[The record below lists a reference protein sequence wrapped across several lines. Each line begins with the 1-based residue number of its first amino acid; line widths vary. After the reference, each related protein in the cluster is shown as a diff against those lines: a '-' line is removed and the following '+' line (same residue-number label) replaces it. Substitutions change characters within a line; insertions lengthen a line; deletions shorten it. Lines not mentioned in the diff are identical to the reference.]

1 MNIYIGNLNYRVKEE
16 NLRHVL
22 EEYGTVDSVKV
33 INDRDTGRSK
43 GYAFAE
49 MQDDDDARA
58 AIEGL
63 NGAEMQGRQLVI
75 KEALPKR

>member
-33 INDRDTGRSK
+33 IKDRDTGHSK

-49 MQDDDDARA
+49 MPEDDEARA
-58 AIEGL
+58 LISGL
-63 NGAEMQGRQLVI
+63 NGAEFQGRQLVV

>member
-33 INDRDTGRSK
+33 IKDRDTGHSK

-49 MQDDDDARA
+49 MPNNDDARA
-58 AIEGL
+58 LIEGL
-63 NGAEMQGRQLVI
+63 NGTEFQGRQLVV